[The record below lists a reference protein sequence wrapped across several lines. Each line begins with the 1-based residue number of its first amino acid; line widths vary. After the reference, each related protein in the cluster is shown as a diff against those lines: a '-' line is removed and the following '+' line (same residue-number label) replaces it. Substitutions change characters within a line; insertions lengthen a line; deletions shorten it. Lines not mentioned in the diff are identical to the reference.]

1 MMRMLM
7 GALTALAL
15 GQATPVRAEPGS
27 VVALVTSAEAQTQ
40 FMAMVL
46 TIHAVKAGAAAS
58 VLLCGPAGDMAL
70 RAAPEAATAPLKPSG
85 LTPQGLMQDLMKAGA
100 TVQVCAVYLPNRGLA
115 PDALIDGVTV
125 ATPPAMAAG
134 MMADG
139 ARVWSF

>member
-1 MMRMLM
+1 
-7 GALTALAL
+7 
-15 GQATPVRAEPGS
+15 
-27 VVALVTSAEAQTQ
+27 
-40 FMAMVL
+40 
-46 TIHAVKAGAAAS
+46 
-58 VLLCGPAGDMAL
+58 MAL

>member
-1 MMRMLM
+1 
-7 GALTALAL
+7 
-15 GQATPVRAEPGS
+15 
-27 VVALVTSAEAQTQ
+27 
-40 FMAMVL
+40 
-46 TIHAVKAGAAAS
+46 
-58 VLLCGPAGDMAL
+58 
-70 RAAPEAATAPLKPSG
+70 
-85 LTPQGLMQDLMKAGA
+85 MKAGA